1 MLGDLVNE
9 DGQVTIES
17 LCKKVSSWHNNE
29 NAMFEF
35 IREKALRLAQE
46 SKRKFSAQTK
56 KSKPMSA
63 AAKRPFSS
71 KNEDFRPISG
81 ITVKSQKS
89 KYSTTTDFKIGP
101 EKPVQ
106 NMSKHYLAKAKEKE
120 KEMDRLL

>member
-1 MLGDLVNE
+1 
-9 DGQVTIES
+9 
-17 LCKKVSSWHNNE
+17 
-29 NAMFEF
+29 MFEF

-81 ITVKSQKS
+81 ITVKS
-89 KYSTTTDFKIGP
+89 
-101 EKPVQ
+101 
-106 NMSKHYLAKAKEKE
+106 
-120 KEMDRLL
+120 